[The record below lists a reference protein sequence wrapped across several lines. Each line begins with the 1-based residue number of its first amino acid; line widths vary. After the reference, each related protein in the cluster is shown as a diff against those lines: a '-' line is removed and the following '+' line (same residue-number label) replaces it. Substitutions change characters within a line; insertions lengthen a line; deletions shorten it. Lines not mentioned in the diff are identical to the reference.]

1 MEWFTLSLICALA
14 LACADAFTK
23 KFFPTYSAGELL
35 VIRFTVPA
43 ILLVPLLFLYPLP
56 DVPLIFWAW
65 VGALVPLEILAMGL
79 YLLAIR
85 DSPLHLTLP
94 YLAFTPVLNVITGWL
109 VLGET
114 ISSQGLCGILLVVG
128 GAYLL
133 NIRQLKPHNNV
144 LAPFSAIT
152 RERGSR
158 LMLTVASIYSLTSV
172 AGKGAMMYATPESFG
187 ALYFALIGSAL
198 AAGTALYQP
207 ANLRVLAHQPAKTLV
222 VGGLMAIM
230 IVTHFLALSLVE
242 VAYMIAV
249 KRTSLL
255 FAILLGALMFKERHL
270 AQHLGA
276 GGLMVAGVALIL
288 I

>member
-1 MEWFTLSLICALA
+1 
-14 LACADAFTK
+14 
-23 KFFPTYSAGELL
+23 
-35 VIRFTVPA
+35 
-43 ILLVPLLFLYPLP
+43 
-56 DVPLIFWAW
+56 
-65 VGALVPLEILAMGL
+65 
-79 YLLAIR
+79 
-85 DSPLHLTLP
+85 
-94 YLAFTPVLNVITGWL
+94 
-109 VLGET
+109 
-114 ISSQGLCGILLVVG
+114 
-128 GAYLL
+128 
-133 NIRQLKPHNNV
+133 
-144 LAPFSAIT
+144 
-152 RERGSR
+152 
-158 LMLTVASIYSLTSV
+158 MLTVAAIYSLTSV
-172 AGKGAMMYATPESFG
+172 AGKGAMVYATPESFG

-207 ANLRVLAHQPAKTLV
+207 ANLRVLTHQPIKTLV

-276 GGLMVAGVALIL
+276 GGLMVAGVTLIL